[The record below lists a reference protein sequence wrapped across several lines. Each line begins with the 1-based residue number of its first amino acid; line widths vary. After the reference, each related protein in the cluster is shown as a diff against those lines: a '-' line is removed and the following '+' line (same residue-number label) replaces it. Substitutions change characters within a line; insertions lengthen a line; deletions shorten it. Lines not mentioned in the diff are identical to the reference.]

1 MIKLVYPKFWSKNG
15 VLPILLTPFSWI
27 YQLLTIIRKLFA
39 KPIRLNA
46 KVICIGNISVGG
58 TGKTQIVELLAKHY
72 KQQNKNILI
81 ITKGYGSSLKRAKL
95 VNETDLA
102 SNVGDE
108 SILLSQFAPVI
119 AAKKIQYSL
128 PLIKELKPEIIIFDD
143 GLQNPNFIKDCKI
156 IVIDNQR
163 AIGNGRIFPSGPLRE
178 KTNSALSGCD
188 AVIMIGDNDCSD
200 FQLIKNITDHNKPIF
215 KASIKLLSKINKD
228 TEYFAFSAIGNPDKF
243 FNTLIN
249 NGAKIKQTK
258 QFPDHHQFSQQEI
271 SKLKNIAKKHDY
283 TLITT
288 KKDYVKI
295 KETKNI
301 ECALVDINFED
312 KPKFISLID
321 ETLS

>member
-15 VLPILLTPFSWI
+15 LLPILLTPFSWI
-27 YQLLTIIRKLFA
+27 YRLLTIIRKKLA

-81 ITKGYGSSLKRAKL
+81 ITKGYGSSLKGAKL
-95 VNETDLA
+95 VDETDSA
-102 SNVGDE
+102 SDVGDE
-108 SILLSQFAPVI
+108 SILLSQFAPVL
-119 AAKKIQYSL
+119 ATRKIQYAL
-128 PLIKELKPEIIIFDD
+128 PLIEEINPEIIIFDD

-156 IVIDNQR
+156 IVIDNER

-178 KTNSALSGCD
+178 NTNSAISNCD
-188 AVIMIGDNDCSD
+188 AVIMIGDNDCRN
-200 FQLIKNITDHNKPIF
+200 FHLIKNITDNNKPSF
-215 KASIKLLSKINKD
+215 KAKIKLISKINKD

-249 NGAKIKQTK
+249 NGAKIKQTRR
-258 QFPDHHQFSQQEI
+258 FPDHHQFSEQEI
-271 SKLKNIAKKHDY
+271 SELKNIAKKHDY

-301 ECALVDINFED
+301 ECALVDIDFANKPNFI
-312 KPKFISLID
+312 KLID